1 MAQTIFEA
9 LEGMDNQT
17 VLAVQSLLDGQGAV
31 PDPTGQS
38 VNAPPAIQPLD
49 DEDVFLCGK
58 CKKQFNSLPAFMTHK
73 REQCQGSA
81 PPLATVS
88 LATNSIYTPSAAP
101 TAVQQAPPPANRQIS
116 TYITVPP
123 SPLIQTLVQGNILVS
138 DDVLMSAMSAFTS
151 LDQPMPQGPPPVQ
164 SSLNMHSAPSYLT
177 QPPPPPPPPPPL
189 PPPPPPQPPPPP
201 PQSLGPPG
209 RPNPGGNGVVE
220 VYSATAPLA
229 GSGTVEIQALG
240 MQPYPPLEVPNQ
252 CVEAPVYPTPQVY
265 SPGKQGFKPKGP
277 NPTAPMTSATG
288 GTVATF
294 DSPPSL
300 KTRRTKGSSGL
311 PEAAGKP
318 KAQKLKC
325 SYCDKSFTKN
335 FDLQQHIRSHTGEKP
350 FQCIACGRAFAQKS
364 NVKKHMQTHKVWP
377 PGRSGG
383 TVSRNSVTVQVMAL
397 NPSRQEDEDSTGLG
411 QTLSSAPQPQALP
424 PAGED
429 AGDKLEAKQVVLI
442 DSSYLCQF
450 CPSKFSTYFQL
461 KSHMTQHKNEQVYK
475 CVVKSCAQTFPKLDT
490 FLEHIKSHQEELSY
504 RCHLCGK
511 DFPSLYDLGVHQY
524 SHSLLPQHS
533 PKKDSA
539 VYKCVKCVNKYSTPE
554 ALEHHL
560 QTATH
565 NFPCPHCQKVFPCER
580 YLRRHLPTHGSG
592 GRFKCQVCK
601 KFFRREHYLKLHA
614 HIHSGEKPY
623 KCSVCES
630 AFNRKDKLKRHMLIH
645 EPFKKY
651 KCPFSTHTGCSKEF
665 NRPDKLKAHILSHSG
680 MKLHKCALCS
690 KSFSRRA
697 HLAEHQRAHTG
708 NYKFRCAGCAKGFS
722 RHKYL
727 KDHRCRLGPQKDKD
741 LQARRPPRRRAVP
754 RSGSSSGCK
763 VVTPLPDPL
772 GLEELKDA
780 GAGPVPEAAPG
791 KPPFSEPDAVL
802 SIVVGGTV
810 GGEPEL
816 VVPGHAE
823 GLGSNLALAELQA
836 GAEGPCAMLAVPVY
850 IQASE

>member
-1 MAQTIFEA
+1 MYIGAQPAVFATEGLCWAWLIRRKSEA
-9 LEGMDNQT
+9 PFLFSGMDNQT

-38 VNAPPAIQPLD
+38 VSAPPAIQPLD

-73 REQCQGSA
+73 REQCQGNA

-164 SSLNMHSAPSYLT
+164 
-177 QPPPPPPPPPPL
+177 
-189 PPPPPPQPPPPP
+189 
-201 PQSLGPPG
+201 
-209 RPNPGGNGVVE
+209 
-220 VYSATAPLA
+220 
-229 GSGTVEIQALG
+229 
-240 MQPYPPLEVPNQ
+240 VPNQ
-252 CVEAPVYPTPQVY
+252 CVEASVYPTPPVY

-277 NPTAPMTSATG
+277 NPAAPMTSATG

-294 DSPPSL
+294 DSPPTL
-300 KTRRTKGSSGL
+300 KTRRAKGASGL

-383 TVSRNSVTVQVMAL
+383 TVSRNSMTVQVMAL
-397 NPSRQEDEDSTGLG
+397 NPSRQEDEENTGLG
-411 QTLSSAPQPQALP
+411 QSLSSAPQPQALP
-424 PAGED
+424 AAGED
-429 AGDKLEAKQVVLI
+429 EGDKLEAKQVVLI

-690 KSFSRRA
+690 FFSAAVPTWRS
-697 HLAEHQRAHTG
+697 T
-708 NYKFRCAGCAKGFS
+708 S
-722 RHKYL
+722 V
-727 KDHRCRLGPQKDKD
+727 PT
-741 LQARRPPRRRAVP
+741 QATTSSAAPAVP
-754 RSGSSSGCK
+754 RASPDTNTSRTTAAALAPKRIRTCK
-763 VVTPLPDPL
+763 PGGPPGGGQRPAAAAV
-772 GLEELKDA
+772 A
-780 GAGPVPEAAPG
+780 GARWGP
-791 KPPFSEPDAVL
+791 
-802 SIVVGGTV
+802 
-810 GGEPEL
+810 
-816 VVPGHAE
+816 
-823 GLGSNLALAELQA
+823 
-836 GAEGPCAMLAVPVY
+836 PCPTPWVWR
-850 IQASE
+850 S

>member
-1 MAQTIFEA
+1 
-9 LEGMDNQT
+9 
-17 VLAVQSLLDGQGAV
+17 
-31 PDPTGQS
+31 
-38 VNAPPAIQPLD
+38 PLD

-73 REQCQGSA
+73 REQCQVNA

-151 LDQPMPQGPPPVQ
+151 LDQPMSQGPPPVQ
-164 SSLNMHSAPSYLT
+164 NSLNMHSAPSYLT
-177 QPPPPPPPPPPL
+177 QP
-189 PPPPPPQPPPPP
+189 
-201 PQSLGPPG
+201 QSLGPPG
-209 RPNPGGNGVVE
+209 RPNPGRNGVVE

-252 CVEAPVYPTPQVY
+252 CVEAPVYATPPVY

-277 NPTAPMTSATG
+277 NPAAPMTSATG
-288 GTVATF
+288 GTVTTF
-294 DSPPSL
+294 DSPPTL
-300 KTRRTKGSSGL
+300 KTRRAKGGSGL

-397 NPSRQEDEDSTGLG
+397 NPNRQEDEESTGLG
-411 QTLSSAPQPQALP
+411 QTLSSTPQAQALP
-424 PAGED
+424 TAGED
-429 AGDKLEAKQVVLI
+429 EGDKLETKQVVLI

-475 CVVKSCAQTFPKLDT
+475 CVVKSCAQTFAKLDT

-539 VYKCVKCVNKYSTPE
+539 IYKCVKCVNKYSTPE

-614 HIHSGEKPY
+614 HIHSEERPVY
-623 KCSVCES
+623 KENVLHSTL
-630 AFNRKDKLKRHMLIH
+630 NNIDMLKVRQVPPD
-645 EPFKKY
+645 PFWMRAA
-651 KCPFSTHTGCSKEF
+651 PVQTHTGCSKEF

-680 MKLHKCALCS
+680 EADLRRHNCGAIS
-690 KSFSRRA
+690 DSFSWGRRLDYISGA
-697 HLAEHQRAHTG
+697 GAPIAGEKP
-708 NYKFRCAGCAKGFS
+708 YKCSVCESAFNR
-722 RHKYL
+722 
-727 KDHRCRLGPQKDKD
+727 KDKLMRHMLIHEPFKKYYMPLLEGSPPQWQQWRAQD
-741 LQARRPPRRRAVP
+741 GNRP
-754 RSGSSSGCK
+754 C
-763 VVTPLPDPL
+763 LIPL
-772 GLEELKDA
+772 GLEELKDT
-780 GAGPVPEAAPG
+780 GAAAVPEAPG
-791 KPPFSEPDAVL
+791 KPPFAEPDAVL
-802 SIVVGGTV
+802 SIMVGGAV

-816 VVPGHAE
+816 VVPGHTE

-836 GAEGPCAMLAVPVY
+836 GPEGPCAMLAVPVY

>member
-1 MAQTIFEA
+1 MARIHCFFS
-9 LEGMDNQT
+9 GMDNQT

-38 VNAPPAIQPLD
+38 VNAPTAIQTLD

-81 PPLATVS
+81 PALATVS

-101 TAVQQAPPPANRQIS
+101 AAVQQAPPPANRQIS

-164 SSLNMHSAPSYLT
+164 SNLNMHSVPSYLT
-177 QPPPPPPPPPPL
+177 QPPPPPPPPPL

-201 PQSLGPPG
+201 PQTLGPPG

-220 VYSATAPLA
+220 VYNAGAPLA

-240 MQPYPPLEVPNQ
+240 MQPYPPLEVPSQ
-252 CVEAPVYPTPQVY
+252 CVEAPVYPTPPVY

-277 NPTAPMTSATG
+277 SPTAPMTNVTAG
-288 GTVATF
+288 AVATF
-294 DSPPSL
+294 HSPPTL
-300 KTRRTKGSSGL
+300 KTRRAKGAGGL
-311 PEAAGKP
+311 PEASGKP

-335 FDLQQHIRSHTGEKP
+335 FDLQQHVRSAGTKGVRHHT
-350 FQCIACGRAFAQKS
+350 R
-364 NVKKHMQTHKVWP
+364 P
-377 PGRSGG
+377 PSLRLL
-383 TVSRNSVTVQVMAL
+383 AL
-397 NPSRQEDEDSTGLG
+397 FLSPGLG
-411 QTLSSAPQPQALP
+411 QTLSSVPQPQALP
-424 PAGED
+424 TASED
-429 AGDKLEAKQVVLI
+429 EGDKLEPKQVVLI

-475 CVVKSCAQTFPKLDT
+475 CVVKSCAQMFPKLDT

-533 PKKDSA
+533 PKKDNT

-554 ALEHHL
+554 ALEHHV

-565 NFPCPHCQKVFPCER
+565 SFPCPHCQKLDP
-580 YLRRHLPTHGSG
+580 
-592 GRFKCQVCK
+592 
-601 KFFRREHYLKLHA
+601 KFRLLLVGLSHCRLLWPA
-614 HIHSGEKPY
+614 GEKPY

-645 EPFKKY
+645 QPFKKY

-727 KDHRCRLGPQKDKD
+727 KDHRCRLGPSKDKD
-741 LQARRPPRRRAVP
+741 LQALRPPRRRAAP
-754 RSGSSSGCK
+754 RGGGGHK
-763 VVTPLPDPL
+763 ALTPLPDPL
-772 GLEELKDA
+772 GLEDLKAA
-780 GAGPVPEAAPG
+780 GAEPAPEAAPG
-791 KPPFSEPDAVL
+791 KPPFAEQDAVL
-802 SIVVGGTV
+802 SIVVGGA
-810 GGEPEL
+810 L

-836 GAEGPCAMLAVPVY
+836 GAEGACAMLAVPVY